1 MSKLDRLLFDVDLY
15 KGAHSP
21 DSIWKLHRLNDELI
35 RTSYEV
41 MWLEFDENG
50 RFKQK
55 YDVPAVGRSLLM
67 SPFNAFFTWQT
78 TAIVEII
85 HNELEDD
92 ELRSIKFKTGNS
104 TYELEYVP
112 NPHINED

>member
-1 MSKLDRLLFDVDLY
+1 MSKLDRLFHLDLS
-15 KGAHSP
+15 GGNQP
-21 DSIWKLHRLNDELI
+21 DYVWKLHRLNDELI

-92 ELRSIKFKTGNS
+92 KLRSIKFKTGNS
-104 TYELEYVP
+104 TYTLECIT
-112 NPHINED
+112 NPETNED

>member
-35 RTSYEV
+35 RTSYDV
-41 MWLEFDENG
+41 MWIEFDENG

-78 TAIVEII
+78 TAITSFQQSV
-85 HNELEDD
+85 
-92 ELRSIKFKTGNS
+92 
-104 TYELEYVP
+104 
-112 NPHINED
+112 NEDEIVFSTKNSKYILERITNPETNED

>member
-1 MSKLDRLLFDVDLY
+1 MSKLDKLVFDVDLY

-35 RTSYEV
+35 RTSHEV

-67 SPFNAFFTWQT
+67 SPFNEFFTWQT
-78 TAIVEII
+78 TPMIEIV
-85 HNELEDD
+85 
-92 ELRSIKFKTGNS
+92 SIDFGQIVFKTQNS
-104 TYELEYVP
+104 IYTLST
-112 NPHINED
+112 IEDEFE

>member
-1 MSKLDRLLFDVDLY
+1 MSKINKPIFNVDLE
-15 KGAHSP
+15 GGHSA
-21 DSIWKLHRLNDELI
+21 DYIWKLRRADDGLV

-41 MWLEFDENG
+41 TWLEWDEEG
-50 RFKQK
+50 KFKQRH
-55 YDVPAVGRSLLM
+55 DAPAVDRSLLM

-78 TAIVEII
+78 TLIKEII
-85 HNELEDD
+85 HTELKDD
-92 ELRSIKFKTGNS
+92 KLRSIKFKTSNS